1 MVLKNT
7 GQNSVQIESS
17 NSVAIVRL
25 KDCVELSFEDNSI
38 SFDKPGEY
46 EHQGIYIIL
55 KEVRET
61 GFVSCANTSRV
72 IADGVRVLFVLDSV
86 DLKQDDLS
94 SLLDIDILVVKETNL
109 AKLNNLVKSTDPKKV
124 AIILD
129 TMKVNEITDLIR
141 KTFTNESI
149 SSEKQI
155 KSKEEEFTS
164 ENFNVEFILLK

>member
-1 MVLKNT
+1 MAL
-7 GQNSVQIESS
+7 
-17 NSVAIVRL
+17 
-25 KDCVELSFEDNSI
+25 
-38 SFDKPGEY
+38 EY
-46 EHQGIYIIL
+46 YL
-55 KEVRET
+55 
-61 GFVSCANTSRV
+61 
-72 IADGVRVLFVLDSV
+72 
-86 DLKQDDLS
+86 